1 MGSTAQTKASV
12 KHNKSK
18 DSITIRPDKET
29 GAKIRTAAKERGIG
43 VTEFILK
50 SIEFY
55 TGEPL
60 PRKENHEKLRNP

>member
-1 MGSTAQTKASV
+1 MTSKAQSEANVRYNRKM
-12 KHNKSK
+12 
-18 DSITIRPDKET
+18 DSITIRPNRET
-29 GAKIRTAAKERGIG
+29 GSKIRAAAAERGIS

-60 PRKENHEKLRNP
+60 PRKENHEKLRNH